1 MNALRGK
8 IVLITGA
15 SRGLGRSVSLAFARE
30 GAHLALAA
38 RTAPQLEDVAKE
50 ARSLGAEALPV
61 PTDVADPSQVEACVA
76 TVQQSLGP
84 IDILVSNAGA
94 NVRKPIVEL
103 TPVEW
108 DLIQHTNLR
117 PAFLLAR
124 AVLPDMLSRGDGHL
138 FLVASIVGRRGGAGS
153 AAYRAAK
160 AGLIN
165 FSQSLAAEVKER
177 GIRVTA
183 VLPGALDTPWF
194 HDRPE
199 TERPP
204 MLDPEEVARVI
215 VAVASLDRATL
226 VPEISIVPTRELGWP

>member
-15 SRGLGRSVSLAFARE
+15 SRGLGRSVALAFARE
-30 GAHLALAA
+30 GARLALAA

-76 TVQQSLGP
+76 TAQQSLGP

-94 NVRKPIVEL
+94 NVRKPVVEL

-226 VPEISIVPTRELGWP
+226 VPEISILPTRELGWP